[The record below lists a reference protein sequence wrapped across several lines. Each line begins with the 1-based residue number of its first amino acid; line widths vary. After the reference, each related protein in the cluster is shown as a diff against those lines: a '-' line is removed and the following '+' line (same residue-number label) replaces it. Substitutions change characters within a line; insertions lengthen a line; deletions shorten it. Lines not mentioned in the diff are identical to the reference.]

1 VTPGR
6 WALVAVCVTTLLGGL
21 VAGVFVL
28 NHGVVCMETSV
39 AAAPLEGTWQREDEF
54 THELMVLRPGG
65 VLRGVLLT
73 QGVLAEATDIRTS
86 EWSLDGG
93 VLVLGSSEPSSS
105 WRVDAR
111 RLELAPLSG
120 PTFRR
125 VRCLGTE

>member
-1 VTPGR
+1 MTPGR
-6 WALVAVCVTTLLGGL
+6 WALVAVGVTCLLGGL
-21 VAGVFVL
+21 IAALFVM

-39 AAAPLEGTWQREDEF
+39 AAAPLEGTWRREDEF
-54 THELMVLRPGG
+54 NHEVVVLRPDG
-65 VLRGVLLT
+65 VVRALLLT
-73 QGVLAEATDIRTS
+73 QGVLAEATDLRTS

-93 VLVLGSSEPSSS
+93 VLVLGNSEPSSS

-111 RLELAPLSG
+111 RLQLAPPSG